1 MGKFLKLP
9 GKLTR
14 FPRGWLRVNRHAFN
28 SNRSLKLVGVFL
40 IGGGPREAAQED
52 DKSGS

>member
-14 FPRGWLRVNRHAFN
+14 FPRGWLPVNRHAFN
-28 SNRSLKLVGVFL
+28 LNRSLKFVGVFL
-40 IGGGPREAAQED
+40 MDGVPREAAQEVN
-52 DKSGS
+52 KSGS